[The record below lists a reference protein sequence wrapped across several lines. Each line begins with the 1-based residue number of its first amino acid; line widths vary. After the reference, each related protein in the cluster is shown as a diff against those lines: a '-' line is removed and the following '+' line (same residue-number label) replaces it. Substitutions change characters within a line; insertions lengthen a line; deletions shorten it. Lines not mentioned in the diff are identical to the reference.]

1 MHNLSRTRSG
11 AGTGRLRPAR
21 LRRGSIPYL
30 LMAPG
35 ILAVLVSVGYPMVRQ
50 LVMSFQEFGL
60 AQQFGAAPEWVGLA
74 NYKAILT
81 DAYFWQVFA
90 KSLAFCAFTAGSTMV
105 LAVLL
110 AVLLLRSGAT
120 GRGVLNTSLIIVW
133 GMPALASL
141 TVWLWLIDP
150 HYGPVNYLLTRLGLD
165 VAGHNWLSG
174 SYWTFFLI
182 ASMIITWASVPL
194 ATISIYAAMAQV
206 PGEVLEAA
214 NMDGA
219 RQHQIT
225 RYVLIP
231 AAGPVIGLM
240 AVLQVIWDL
249 RVFTQIYVLQ
259 QSGGVS
265 TETNLLGTYVYQL
278 GISQGNYGVASA
290 LAMVILILTLLLSTG
305 YLRML
310 LRGGDVR

>member
-1 MHNLSRTRSG
+1 MTTTRD
-11 AGTGRLRPAR
+11 AGQRRSAVKM
-21 LRRGSIPYL
+21 RRGLVPYA

-35 ILAVLVSVGYPMVRQ
+35 IIAVLIAVGYPMVRQ

-60 AQQFGAAPEWVGLA
+60 AQQFGAPPEWVGFA
-74 NYKAILT
+74 NYADILS
-81 DAYFWQVFA
+81 DSYFWQVFG
-90 KSLAFCAFTAGSTMV
+90 KSLAFCAFTAGSTM
-105 LAVLL
+105 LL
-110 AVLLLRSGAT
+110 SILFAVLLLRSGKS

-150 HYGPVNYLLTRLGLD
+150 HYGPVNAVLGRFGLD

-174 SYWTFFLI
+174 SPWTFFLI
-182 ASMIITWASVPL
+182 ASLIITWASVPL

-206 PGEVLEAA
+206 PGEVIEAA
-214 NMDGA
+214 NIDGA

-231 AAGPVIGLM
+231 SAGPVIGLM

-305 YLRML
+305 YLRL
-310 LRGGDVR
+310 LLKGGDVR